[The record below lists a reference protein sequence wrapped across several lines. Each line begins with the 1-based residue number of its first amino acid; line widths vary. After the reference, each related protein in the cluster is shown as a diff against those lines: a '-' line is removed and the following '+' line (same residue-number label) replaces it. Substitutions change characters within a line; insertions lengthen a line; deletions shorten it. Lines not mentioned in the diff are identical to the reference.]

1 MHWAEDGWHNGCF
14 IQYFINIWGV
24 PYNILS
30 IFRGIQYIILSIF
43 FKSSSWWQTQ
53 GYLLFV
59 WKQTNICGVKI
70 AIVCCGG
77 LNGLVAGFEVI
88 KELTCGISC
97 RTWECMVG
105 WPRMRDEYWKVA
117 NWLAL
122 MFSLLYICYWS
133 WPFLTQIIGNKN
145 KIFRSVVAKILLSTR
160 AFTYSFMK
168 MA

>member
-14 IQYFINIWGV
+14 IKYFINIWGV

-70 AIVCCGG
+70 AIVCCRG
-77 LNGLVAGFEVI
+77 LICLVAGFGII
-88 KELTCGISC
+88 KELTCGITC
-97 RTWECMVG
+97 RKWECMVR
-105 WPRMRDEYWKVA
+105 WPRMRGEEVICIGKWQTGWHTGVQPLVY
-117 NWLAL
+117 LLLIMAL
-122 MFSLLYICYWS
+122 FNIA
-133 WPFLTQIIGNKN
+133 QILHTCK
-145 KIFRSVVAKILLSTR
+145 T
-160 AFTYSFMK
+160 
-168 MA
+168 